1 MSYGIKLEVWGEYA
15 LFKKP
20 ESGWNHASYAVMTPP
35 AARGIIEAIY
45 WKPAIKYI
53 IDKIYV
59 LNPIEYAEVT
69 IDNRKLTVLKDVR
82 YVIKAHFDLTER
94 AHEKMTEQRYYARL
108 MANINAGQFH
118 HQPYFGYRE
127 FPVSFRPWSKT
138 GKIDTAYPTEIKNLG
153 YMLYDM
159 DFSDP
164 TEIRPLVFKAVLI
177 KGVSNLDTVS
187 VC

>member
-1 MSYGIKLEVWGEYA
+1 
-15 LFKKP
+15 
-20 ESGWNHASYAVMTPP
+20 MTPP

-127 FPVSFRPWSKT
+127 FPVSFR
-138 GKIDTAYPTEIKNLG
+138 

-177 KGVSNLDTVS
+177 KGVLNLDTVS

>member
-1 MSYGIKLEVWGEYA
+1 MSYGIKLEVWGDYA

-20 ESGWNHASYAVMTPP
+20 ETGLNRASYAVMPP
-35 AARGIIEAIY
+35 TAARGIIEAIY

-59 LNPIEYAEVT
+59 LNPIEYADMT
-69 IDNRKLTVLKDVR
+69 IDNRKFTVLKDVR
-82 YVIKAHFDLTER
+82 YVIKAHFDLTEF
-94 AHEKMTEQRYYARL
+94 AYEKMTVRRYQAKL
-108 MANINAGQFH
+108 MGTINAGQFH

-127 FPVSFRPWSKT
+127 FPVSFRLWSDT
-138 GKIDTAYPTEIKNLG
+138 AEIETAYPTEIKDLG

-164 TEIRPLVFKAVLI
+164 AEIRPLIFKAVLI
-177 KGVSNLDTVS
+177 KGVLNLDTVS
-187 VC
+187 AR